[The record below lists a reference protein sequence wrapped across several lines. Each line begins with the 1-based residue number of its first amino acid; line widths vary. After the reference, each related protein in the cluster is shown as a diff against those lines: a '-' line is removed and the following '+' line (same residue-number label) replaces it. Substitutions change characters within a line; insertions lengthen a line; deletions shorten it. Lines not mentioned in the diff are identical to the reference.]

1 MAERLS
7 ATCLLLAFGP
17 GHTAPQT
24 FNTALPVAKGEFVFR
39 EQLFRHR
46 ASDDPSAA
54 DRDLEVLGSVS
65 VLGVGVSRN
74 LVLFGVVPYSHK
86 TLDLSTAAGD
96 LRRKHHRP
104 GGRPGI
110 RALYALPEKR
120 PGTHI
125 PHCTLP
131 RHGIAHRR

>member
-96 LRRKHHRP
+96 LRRSTTGLADVRAFARYTLYQKNGP
-104 GGRPGI
+104 GRTFRIAPF
-110 RALYALPEKR
+110 L
-120 PGTHI
+120 
-125 PHCTLP
+125 
-131 RHGIAHRR
+131 GIAHRR